1 MRAWLESLS
10 DADLETPVRS
20 DLSADDRPRWQ
31 YLMHIVMHAAQ
42 QQADAATLL
51 TRAGHS
57 PGEIGYLEFLRD
69 RRPRQPF
76 GVAP

>member
-1 MRAWLESLS
+1 
-10 DADLETPVRS
+10 
-20 DLSADDRPRWQ
+20 
-31 YLMHIVMHAAQ
+31 MHAAQ

-69 RRPRQPF
+69 GRTRQPF